1 MKVRH
6 IVESE
11 TMECEELYMIATT
24 ACLTVY
30 ATVEE
35 QNAAILAAK
44 DVFKEHLDY
53 LLAKAYGLGKK
64 MMSADEKDKDMYEA

>member
-11 TMECEELYMIATT
+11 MEECEALYMVATT

-30 ATVEE
+30 PTVEE

-44 DVFKEHLDY
+44 DVFKTHLDM

-64 MMSADEKDKDMYEA
+64 MEDADTKDKAMYEA